1 MNPKAVSALSL
12 ANLKKANTPFDK
24 NNAKGVETSMAGHA
38 AGPRALI
45 EGRATAEEIEA
56 TTGVENDGQL
66 ALFSQKSMDGI
77 KAGGGTRNRTT
88 MKANW

>member
-38 AGPRALI
+38 AGPHAI
-45 EGRATAEEIEA
+45 EKGRGTAEEVDD
-56 TTGVENDGQL
+56 TTGVEHDG
-66 ALFSQKSMDGI
+66 
-77 KAGGGTRNRTT
+77 
-88 MKANW
+88 